1 MAPARRPFNRETLT
15 KCALPELM
23 PHIGS
28 ATVTVWRYTVFV
40 PVEEY
45 RSDGAMLPVATADDL
60 ETLEG
65 MLADHFGGITAPAA
79 VPALKGAGSR
89 DPMRPALSREFN
101 RHATFMI
108 YATPQPASDEY
119 FRALRHELQDAL
131 AEGVILIERQ
141 DVTIL

>member
-1 MAPARRPFNRETLT
+1 
-15 KCALPELM
+15 M
-23 PHIGS
+23 PQIGVD
-28 ATVTVWRYTVFV
+28 TVVVWRYTVFV

-45 RSDGAMLPVATADDL
+45 RADGQMLAVATADDL
-60 ETLEG
+60 QALEG

-79 VPALKGAGSR
+79 VPALKGAGAR
-89 DPMRPALSREFN
+89 DPLHPGATREFN

-108 YATPQPASDEY
+108 YAAARGASDEY
-119 FRALRHELQDAL
+119 FRGLRRELEEAL